1 MCCRIPLAAFRGS
14 YSNLNK
20 IGVAHFFGG
29 DIVIL
34 DGDLE
39 KSNGIVTQRRFQ
51 LALRGRACGFI
62 LVVKIF
68 SKSFIFNLL
77 ALICPISRFLSLSL
91 SMMRKKYSYFI
102 VWSMILLSSCHT
114 INRTTTTS
122 DLSIF
127 KSLGVELNRNDFIPL
142 YKEAASWI
150 GTPYKY
156 GGNTRLGVDCSGLT
170 CIIYRTVY
178 GILLDRSSENIYKN

>member
-1 MCCRIPLAAFRGS
+1 
-14 YSNLNK
+14 
-20 IGVAHFFGG
+20 
-29 DIVIL
+29 
-34 DGDLE
+34 
-39 KSNGIVTQRRFQ
+39 
-51 LALRGRACGFI
+51 
-62 LVVKIF
+62 
-68 SKSFIFNLL
+68 
-77 ALICPISRFLSLSL
+77 
-91 SMMRKKYSYFI
+91 
-102 VWSMILLSSCHT
+102 MILLSSCHT

-156 GGNTRLGVDCSGLT
+156 SGNTRSGVDCSGLT

-178 GILLDRSSENIYKN
+178 GILLDRSSENIYKNCTHISKKHLKEGDLVFLYRKKTKDKSCWYLFEKWIFYSLFNI